1 VTSAGKS
8 DPSDVASTGIGFVSE
23 VGPDAASESAE
34 GCVSTT
40 VGSAAGISIDGA
52 FVGSVA
58 TTARFELAVDRTV
71 REAAMASSAF
81 GAFARLNEF
90 GVPAG
95 ARAFLAE
102 TAFDASL
109 ALDPRR

>member
-1 VTSAGKS
+1 
-8 DPSDVASTGIGFVSE
+8 
-23 VGPDAASESAE
+23 
-34 GCVSTT
+34 
-40 VGSAAGISIDGA
+40 
-52 FVGSVA
+52 
-58 TTARFELAVDRTV
+58 
-71 REAAMASSAF
+71 MASSAF

>member
-1 VTSAGKS
+1 
-8 DPSDVASTGIGFVSE
+8 
-23 VGPDAASESAE
+23 
-34 GCVSTT
+34 
-40 VGSAAGISIDGA
+40 
-52 FVGSVA
+52 
-58 TTARFELAVDRTV
+58 
-71 REAAMASSAF
+71 MASSAF

-95 ARAFLAE
+95 APAFLAE